1 MRVGIVAAL
10 LTFLA
15 VSNLTAQTTFTVN
28 TTDDGDDGTCDATH
42 CSLREAISAASGMA
56 GDKIIAFTITGAGPH
71 TIQPASQ
78 LPALTDSVTIDGTS
92 EPDFAG
98 TPIIELDG
106 INAGDAHGLSI
117 IGSDNTIRALV
128 INRFAWNGISLETD
142 ATGNVVEGCYIGTD
156 ITGSVALGNGNA
168 GVMVGQAPNNIIGG
182 TTVAARNVISGNI
195 EGITIVDVPATG
207 NRVLGNYIGINAA
220 GDAAIPNG
228 VGVLLLAP
236 GNTVGGTDP
245 GAGNVI
251 SGNSVSGIDLGAPN
265 ATGNLIVGNLIGTDP
280 TGSFAIGNEVGVTV
294 NTVGNN
300 TIGGTAAGAR
310 NIISGS
316 VGPGIHVWAA
326 DSVVIEGNYIGTDIT
341 GSVAVGNDIGIFV
354 NGAAHDTIGGRTPE
368 ARNVIS
374 GNREGVTLW
383 DAGATGNHVMGN
395 YIGTNAAGTAA
406 IPNDVGVAIY
416 GPANTIGGT
425 TAGAGNLISG
435 NTTHGIKI
443 EDAGATPTN
452 NLIAGN
458 YIGTD
463 VSGSNALGNE
473 VGVIILSS
481 SGHTIG
487 GTTAS
492 ARNIISGNQQGVMI
506 VGNEATANQVLGN
519 YMGTNAAGD
528 AAVPNATAV
537 LLFAPETFIG
547 GSVEGAGNVISGN
560 SFAGIELGDGT
571 TGTIIRGN
579 YIGVDASGLVALG
592 NDLGIFVNGASANTI
607 GGLDAGAGNVISG
620 NRVDGIHVNGPSAS
634 GNVILGN
641 YLGTDASGA
650 AGLGSPGSAVVFWD
664 GASNNFVGVPAPG
677 TGNVIAFNQNSGVAF
692 NDDAGTGNVIRSNS
706 MFSNQGLGID
716 LLIDGVTANDDGDAD
731 TGPNNLQNYPELIAV
746 SSEDGALVRV
756 LLNSV
761 PNSTYTIELFSSTSC
776 HADGY
781 GEGET
786 PLKTVTLATDNTGNG
801 TTTTTVSSDILS
813 GNVLTA
819 TAADATGNTSEFSR
833 CAQLT
838 DFQVAVTPASRT
850 VSIGHSASY
859 TVTVSA
865 EGGPFDLPVAF
876 SCSELPTPAT
886 CDFAPADVTPGAGQ
900 ASAMLTVSTAAP
912 SASLATP
919 IRSAS
924 HASLVLGWFLG
935 LLVLVALAAGM
946 RVGRRGRSGAL
957 LACAV
962 LLILLQQA
970 CGDDDGTGPTGG
982 VDPGT
987 YEFTVTGAWG
997 SIEHSTTA
1005 TLVVE

>member
-1 MRVGIVAAL
+1 MRIGIVVAAL
-10 LTFLA
+10 TLLA
-15 VSNLTAQTTFTVN
+15 VSTLTAQTTFTVN
-28 TTDDGDDGTCDATH
+28 TTDDVDDGVCDATH
-42 CSLREAISAASGMA
+42 CSLREAISAASGSA
-56 GDKIIAFTITGAGPH
+56 GDKVIAFAITGAGPH

-78 LPALTDSVTIDGTS
+78 LPALTGSVTIDGTT

-106 INAGDAHGLSI
+106 SNAGDAHGLSI
-117 IGSDNTIRALV
+117 IGSNNTIRGLV
-128 INRFAWNGISLETD
+128 INRFALNGISLETD
-142 ATGNVVEGCYIGTD
+142 AAVNVVEGCYIGTD
-156 ITGSVALGNGNA
+156 VAGSVALGNGNA

-182 TTVAARNVISGNI
+182 TTAAARNVISGNI
-195 EGITIVDVPATG
+195 EGVTIFDVPATG

-220 GDAAIPNG
+220 GDDAIPNG

-251 SGNSVSGIDLGAPN
+251 SGNSVSGIDLGPPN

-280 TGSFAIGNEVGVTV
+280 TGSVAIANEVGVTV
-294 NTVGNN
+294 NTVASN

-310 NIISGS
+310 NIISGN

-341 GSVAVGNDIGIFV
+341 GSAALGNDVGVFV
-354 NGAAHDTIGGRTPE
+354 NGAAHDTIGGTTTG

-425 TAGAGNLISG
+425 TANAGNLISG
-435 NTTHGIKI
+435 NTTQGIKI

-458 YIGTD
+458 YIGTGA
-463 VSGSNALGNE
+463 SGSNALGNE
-473 VGVIILSS
+473 VGVIIISS
-481 SGHTIG
+481 SGNTIG
-487 GTTAS
+487 GTTAA

-506 VGNEATANQVLGN
+506 IGDGATANQVLGN

-537 LLFAPETFIG
+537 LLFAPETSIG
-547 GSVEGAGNVISGN
+547 GSAEGAGNVLSGN
-560 SFAGIELGDGT
+560 SFAGIDLGEGT
-571 TGTIIRGN
+571 TGTVIQGN

-592 NDLGIFVNGASANTI
+592 NELGIFVNGASANTI
-607 GGLDAGAGNVISG
+607 GGLDSGAGNVISG
-620 NRVDGIHVNGPSAS
+620 NRADGIHVNGPMAT
-634 GNVILGN
+634 GNAILGN
-641 YLGTDASGA
+641 YLGTDATGA

-664 GASNNFVGVPAPG
+664 GASDNMIGGVGAG
-677 TGNVIAFNQNSGVAF
+677 AANVLAFNQNSGVAF
-692 NDDAGTGNVIRSNS
+692 NDDAGTGNVVRSNS
-706 MFSNQGLGID
+706 IFSNQGLGID

-731 TGPNNLQNYPELIAV
+731 TGPNNLQNYPGLIAV
-746 SSEDGALVRV
+746 SSDDGALVRV
-756 LLNSV
+756 GLNSI
-761 PNSTYTIELFSSTSC
+761 PNSTYTIELFSSTVC

-801 TTTTTVSSDILS
+801 TTTTAVSGDQLT

-819 TAADATGNTSEFSR
+819 TASDANGNTSEFSR
-833 CAQLT
+833 CAELT

-850 VSIGHSASY
+850 VSIGQSASY

-865 EGGPFDLPVAF
+865 EGGPFDLPVAL
-876 SCSELPTPAT
+876 SCSELPSPAT
-886 CDFAPADVTPGAGQ
+886 CNFSPADLTPGASQ
-900 ASAMLTVSTAAP
+900 ASAMLTVGTAAP
-912 SASLATP
+912 SALLVTP
-919 IRSAS
+919 NRSAS
-924 HASLVLGWFLG
+924 HASLVFGWFLG
-935 LLVLVALAAGM
+935 LLVLLGLAAGLLA
-946 RVGRRGRSGAL
+946 RQPGRLGPL
-957 LACAV
+957 LACVAF
-962 LLILLQQA
+962 LTLLQLA

-987 YEFTVTGAWG
+987 YEFTVTGTWG
-997 SIEHSTTA
+997 SVEHSTTA
-1005 TLVVE
+1005 TLVIE